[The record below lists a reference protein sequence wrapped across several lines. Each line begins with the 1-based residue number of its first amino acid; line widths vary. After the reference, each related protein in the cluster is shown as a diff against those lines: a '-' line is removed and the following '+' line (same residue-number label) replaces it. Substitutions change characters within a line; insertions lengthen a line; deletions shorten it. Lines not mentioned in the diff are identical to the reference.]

1 MPRGG
6 KRIGAGRKE
15 QVRPYGEPTSAMRI
29 PNSAIPAIVTY
40 LEDFKKNRAIASS
53 NPMSDFMIPTDNPP
67 LLELPVYIGKV
78 SAGRTTGFA
87 SPAEGYEKEKLDLN
101 KKFVKNVPATVYMWV
116 GKDDDSMIDV
126 GIMPGALLIV
136 DKSITA
142 RSGKT
147 VVALHDDE
155 YVVKQFYKFMG
166 VVELRSRN
174 ETKNYPPITFKE
186 GQILTIDG
194 VVTHVVNPIY

>member
-15 QVRPYGEPTSAMRI
+15 PASPYGEPTSLMRI
-29 PNSAIPAIVTY
+29 PNSIKPTVITY
-40 LEDFKKNRAIASS
+40 LEDFKNKRT
-53 NPMSDFMIPTDNPP
+53 NPISKPFGNFMLPFDNPS
-67 LLELPVYIGKV
+67 LLELPLYSGKV

-87 SPAEGYEKEKLDLN
+87 SPADDYEQEKLDLN
-101 KKFVKNVPATVYMWV
+101 KKLIKNPASTVFMWV
-116 GKDDDSMIDV
+116 GKDDDSMVDT
-126 GIMPGALLIV
+126 GIMPGALLVV

-142 RSGKT
+142 RSGKI
-147 VVALHDDE
+147 VIAIVDDE

-174 ETKNYPPITFKE
+174 DVKNYPPIAFKE
-186 GQILTIDG
+186 GQVLITEG
-194 VVTHVVNPIY
+194 VVTNVINPL

>member
-15 QVRPYGEPTSAMRI
+15 PASPYGEPTSLIRI
-29 PNSAIPAIVTY
+29 PNSIKTTVITY
-40 LEDFKKNRAIASS
+40 LEDFKNKKKISPSRPIGNFILPA
-53 NPMSDFMIPTDNPP
+53 DNP
-67 LLELPVYIGKV
+67 LSLELPVYIGKV

-87 SPAEGYEKEKLDLN
+87 SPADDYEQEKLDLN
-101 KKFVKNVPATVYMWV
+101 KKLIKNPASTVFMWV
-116 GKDDDSMIDV
+116 GKDDDSMV
-126 GIMPGALLIV
+126 GAGIMPGALLVV

-147 VVALHDDE
+147 VVTIIDDE
-155 YVVKQFYKFMG
+155 YVVKQLYKFMD

-174 ETKNYPPITFKE
+174 DVMNYPPITFKE
-186 GQILTIDG
+186 GQELVIEG
-194 VVTHVVNPIY
+194 VVINVINGF